1 MKNLTATICLTL
13 AVLLGSAGMSESAD
27 YQKGLT
33 AYKVKDYAT
42 ALREWKPLAI
52 QGHAH
57 AQGNLGVMYN
67 NGRGVPR
74 DYKTALK
81 WYRLAAEQGNA
92 SAQFNLGSVF
102 ENGEGV
108 RKNKTTAVK
117 WYRLAAK
124 QGHAHAQFNLGVLYH
139 MGRDVTRDYK
149 TALKWYTL
157 AAEQGDAD
165 GQYYVGWMY
174 ANGKGVPK
182 NNKTAVKWY
191 TLSAEQGQ
199 RRASINLKIA
209 KKEAIKEKK
218 LEQKIRSN
226 SRISKIRANENLKDN
241 YGFKELRLGMSIKDI
256 KNIKECRIKRHY
268 PVQGQVRTT
277 SLIHCYKKEIS
288 INLFGDYLEKI
299 TLPMGFLAGMPT
311 TKIIGGVVELGDWE
325 KIRNIL
331 SKKYKENFTF
341 LNRDIDLF
349 NRTNK
354 RLYTVFESGAVALEI
369 YKKKVQY
376 VPQPH
381 FKVVYRGRETAKK
394 FFNSVKPQA
403 ELKAKDF

>member
-1 MKNLTATICLTL
+1 MRNLTVTICLTI
-13 AVLLGSAGMSESAD
+13 AVLLGSVWVSWSAD
-27 YQKGLT
+27 YLKKCSY
-33 AYKVKDYAT
+33 AYSRSNYAT
-42 ALREWKPLAI
+42 AVKCYTSA
-52 QGHAH
+52 AK
-57 AQGNLGVMYN
+57 QGNARAQHALGRIYAN
-67 NGRGVPR
+67 IRYKYTGVGTSNPVTHR
-74 DYKTALK
+74 IRPDYKTAAKWFTLAAKQGHVRAQYELGQMYRIGLGVPKNFETAMK
-81 WYRLAAEQGNA
+81 WYRLAAAQGFGKAKYIVKN
-92 SAQFNLGSVF
+92 
-102 ENGEGV
+102 ENKKRQREIDAKV
-108 RKNKTTAVK
+108 R
-117 WYRLAAK
+117 
-124 QGHAHAQFNLGVLYH
+124 
-139 MGRDVTRDYK
+139 
-149 TALKWYTL
+149 
-157 AAEQGDAD
+157 
-165 GQYYVGWMY
+165 
-174 ANGKGVPK
+174 
-182 NNKTAVKWY
+182 
-191 TLSAEQGQ
+191 
-199 RRASINLKIA
+199 A
-209 KKEAIKEKK
+209 KKLK
-218 LEQKIRSN
+218 QKIRSN

-311 TKIIGGVVELGDWE
+311 TKVIGGVVELGDWE

-341 LNRDIDLF
+341 SNRDIDLF

-354 RLYTVFESGAVALEI
+354 RLYTVFESGSVALEI